1 MIVEQFSY
9 GYSRKEIM
17 ITASKAKVDSGRLLI
32 NGEWVESSQKFDTIN
47 PANGEVLTQV
57 AAASAEDV
65 DRAVKA
71 ARRAFEDRSGPWRKM
86 SASERGRL
94 LWKLADLV
102 ESHIDELA
110 ELETLDNGKPIFES
124 RYVDMPM
131 VIDVLRY
138 YAGWA
143 TKIHGETV
151 NTFESAFTYTLREPV
166 GVVGLI
172 IPWNFP
178 LLLASWKLGPAL
190 ACGCTA
196 VLKPAEQTP
205 LTALR
210 FGQLAIEAGI
220 PAGVLNIVTG
230 GPETGK
236 AIVRHP
242 DIDKIAFTGSTSV
255 GKEIMRGAADTL
267 KRVTLELGGK
277 SPNIVFA
284 DSDIDGA
291 VKGAINGIFY
301 GKGEVCNAGSRLFVE
316 SKVQDEFMEK
326 LIARAKKLQPAD
338 PLDPK
343 TRLGAIVSQEQMQT
357 VLGYIEAGKKEGAKL
372 LAGGNRVS
380 LDGGKGFFLEPTIF
394 GGVNNDMKIAQEE
407 IFGPVLATLNFEDV
421 DQVVE
426 LANRNL
432 YGLAAAVWTRDV
444 KKAHSVSRRLKAGT
458 VWINTYGLMDAALP
472 FGGFKSSGFGR
483 ELGQNAIEH
492 YTEVKTV
499 WMNL

>member
-1 MIVEQFSY
+1 M
-9 GYSRKEIM
+9 M
-17 ITASKAKVDSGRLLI
+17 ITASKAKLEPGRLLI
-32 NGEWVESSQKFDTIN
+32 DGQWTDGSKKFDTIN
-47 PANGEVLTQV
+47 PATGEVLTQV
-57 AAASAEDV
+57 VEASPEAV
-65 DRAVKA
+65 DRAVSA
-71 ARRAFEDRSGPWRKM
+71 ARKAFEDRSGPWRKM

-94 LWKLADLV
+94 IWRLADLV
-102 ESHIDELA
+102 EKHIDELA

-124 RYVDMPM
+124 RYVDVPM

-138 YAGWA
+138 YAGLA

-151 NTFESAFTYTLREPV
+151 NTSETAFTYTLREPI
-166 GVVGLI
+166 GAVGLI

-190 ACGCTA
+190 ACGNTI

-210 FGQLAIEAGI
+210 FGELAIEAGV
-220 PAGVLNIVTG
+220 PPGVLNIVTG

-236 AIVRHP
+236 TIVRHP
-242 DIDKIAFTGSTSV
+242 GIDKIAFTGSTAV
-255 GKEIMRGAADTL
+255 GKEIMRSSADTL

-316 SKVQDEFMEK
+316 SKVQNEFLEK
-326 LIARAKKLQPAD
+326 LVARAKKLQPAD

-357 VLGYIEAGKKEGAKL
+357 VLGYVETGKKEGAKL
-372 LAGGNRVS
+372 IAGGNRVS
-380 LDGGKGFFLEPTIF
+380 VDGGKGFFLEPTIF
-394 GGVNNDMKIAQEE
+394 GDVTNDMKIAQEE
-407 IFGPVLATLNFEDV
+407 IFGPVLATLSFDDL
-421 DQVVE
+421 DQVIE
-426 LANRNL
+426 LANRNQ
-432 YGLAAAVWTRDV
+432 YGLAAAVWTRDI
-444 KKAHSVSRRLKAGT
+444 KKAHSVSRQLKAGT
-458 VWINTYGLMDAALP
+458 VWINTYVQMDAALP
-472 FGGFKSSGFGR
+472 YGGYKSSGFGR
-483 ELGQNAIEH
+483 ELGMHAIEH
-492 YTEVKTV
+492 YTELKTV
-499 WMNL
+499 WLNL

>member
-1 MIVEQFSY
+1 
-9 GYSRKEIM
+9 M
-17 ITASKAKVDSGRLLI
+17 ITATKARIAPGRLLI
-32 NGEWVESSQKFDTIN
+32 NGQWVDGGKTFDTVN
-47 PANGEVLTQV
+47 PATGEVLTQIV
-57 AAASAEDV
+57 DASATDV
-65 DRAVKA
+65 DHAVDA
-71 ARRAFEDRSGPWRKM
+71 ARRAFEGKNGPWRKM
-86 SASERGRL
+86 PASERGRL
-94 LWKLADLV
+94 IWRLADLV
-102 ESHIDELA
+102 EQHIDELA
-110 ELETLDNGKPIFES
+110 ELETVDNGKPIFES
-124 RYVDMPM
+124 RHVDMPM

-151 NTFESAFTYTLREPV
+151 NTFDSAFTYTLREPV

-190 ACGCTA
+190 ACGNTI
-196 VLKPAEQTP
+196 VMKPAEQTP
-205 LTALR
+205 LTTLR
-210 FGQLAIEAGI
+210 LGELAIEAGI

-242 DIDKIAFTGSTSV
+242 GIDKIAFTGSTPV
-255 GKEIMRGAADTL
+255 GKEIMRSAADTL

-284 DSDIDGA
+284 DSDIDSA

-316 SKVQDEFMEK
+316 SKVQDEFLDK
-326 LIARAKKLQPAD
+326 LVGRAKKMVPGD

-343 TRLGAIVSQEQMQT
+343 TRMGAIVSQEQMHT
-357 VLGYIEAGKKEGAKL
+357 VLGYIEAGKSEGAKL
-372 LAGGNRVS
+372 IAGGSRVS
-380 LDGGKGFFLEPTIF
+380 VDGGKGFFIEPTVF
-394 GGVNNDMKIAQEE
+394 SGVSNEMKIAQEE
-407 IFGPVLATLNFEDV
+407 IFGPVLATLKFDDV

-426 LANRNL
+426 LANRNQ
-432 YGLAAAVWTRDV
+432 YGLAAAIWTRDV
-444 KKAHSVSRRLKAGT
+444 KKAHQVSRQLRAGT

-472 FGGFKSSGFGR
+472 FGGYKSSGFGR
-483 ELGQNAIEH
+483 ELGQAALEH
-492 YTEVKTV
+492 YTEIKTV
-499 WMNL
+499 WMNMG